1 MTMALRLPFS
11 LGAFFLFLLF
21 QDCSTA
27 PRRDAKMHQG
37 PLSAQWVGNISSE
50 LTYGRHRH
58 LGHTRARVMQ
68 TEARTPPEVNKTP
81 ATKP

>member
-1 MTMALRLPFS
+1 
-11 LGAFFLFLLF
+11 
-21 QDCSTA
+21 
-27 PRRDAKMHQG
+27 MHQG